1 MKVFLSALSFL
12 FCTTFAF
19 GFGEPKNSKVEIT
32 SANAGDQLE
41 FTFKVSAN
49 AGHSV
54 TFEAPWKLDLKN
66 HDGLAFASSSFN
78 KDNMDEALPG
88 YKVKTNAKPGK
99 QSGEFEYS
107 LVSFICTTDK
117 TTCYREVH
125 KGKHPWTLTKK

>member
-1 MKVFLSALSFL
+1 MKVLQSVIIFFALTSV
-12 FCTTFAF
+12 AY
-19 GFGEPKNSKVEIT
+19 GFGEPKHSKIEIT
-32 SANAGDQLE
+32 SAPSGEQLE
-41 FTFKVSAN
+41 FTFKISPT
-49 AGHSV
+49 AGHAV

-66 HDGLAFASSSFN
+66 HDGLTFASSSFN

-99 QSGEFEYS
+99 GTGDFEYS

-125 KGKHPWTLTKK
+125 KGKHSWATAK

>member
-1 MKVFLSALSFL
+1 MKVGLSALALLMF
-12 FCTTFAF
+12 TGAAF

-32 SANAGDQLE
+32 TASSGDQIE

-49 AGHSV
+49 AGHAV

-66 HDGLAFASSSFN
+66 HDGLSFANSSFN

-88 YKVKTNAKPGK
+88 YKVKTNAKPAK
-99 QSGEFEYS
+99 QNGEFDFS
-107 LVSFICTTDK
+107 LVSFICTSDK

-125 KGKHPWTLTKK
+125 KGKHSWALAK